1 MELGMCGD
9 LDDDES
15 EIEERLYARFRAHA
29 QALLGQPGAVPQEP
43 ADLNQYL
50 DKLFSDALSR
60 SVRDNEQADVAQRYE
75 RLAMQPLVFARL
87 AGFLAGHLALS
98 EDPLRKVIE
107 ALMMGYGEAEAMD
120 RAHAH
125 DHDHDHHHHGDVP
138 AHDHQH

>member
-1 MELGMCGD
+1 MCGD
-9 LDDDES
+9 MDDDES

-29 QALLGQPGAVPQEP
+29 QTLLAEPVPQEP
-43 ADLNQYL
+43 ADLSQYL

-60 SVRDNEQADVAQRYE
+60 SVRDGEQSDAAQRYE

-107 ALMMGYGEAEAMD
+107 AMMMGYGEAEALD
-120 RAHAH
+120 HAQAN
-125 DHDHDHHHHGDVP
+125 DHDHHHHGDVP
-138 AHDHQH
+138 AHDHHH

>member
-1 MELGMCGD
+1 MCGD
-9 LDDDES
+9 MDDDES

-29 QALLGQPGAVPQEP
+29 QELLADPAPQEP

-50 DKLFSDALSR
+50 DKLFSDGLSR
-60 SVRDNEQADVAQRYE
+60 SVRDGEQADAAQRYE

-107 ALMMGYGEAEAMD
+107 AMMMGYGEAEALD
-120 RAHAH
+120 HAQAN
-125 DHDHDHHHHGDVP
+125 DHDHHHHGDVP
-138 AHDHQH
+138 AHDHHH

>member
-1 MELGMCGD
+1 MCGD
-9 LDDDES
+9 MDDDEG
-15 EIEERLYARFRAHA
+15 EIEERLYARFRTHA
-29 QALLGQPGAVPQEP
+29 QTLLADPAPQEP

-60 SVRDNEQADVAQRYE
+60 SVRDGEQADAAQRYE

-107 ALMMGYGEAEAMD
+107 AMMMGYGEAEALD
-120 RAHAH
+120 QAQGH
-125 DHDHDHHHHGDVP
+125 DHDHHHGDVP
-138 AHDHQH
+138 AHDHHH

>member
-1 MELGMCGD
+1 MCGD
-9 LDDDES
+9 MDDDES

-29 QALLGQPGAVPQEP
+29 MTLLNEQGSAPKEP

-50 DKLFSDALSR
+50 DKLFSDGLSR
-60 SVRDNEQADVAQRYE
+60 SVRDGEQADAAQRYE
-75 RLAMQPLVFARL
+75 RLGMQPLVFARL

-107 ALMMGYGEAEAMD
+107 AMMMGYGEAEAMD
-120 RAHAH
+120 HAQAN
-125 DHDHDHHHHGDVP
+125 DHHHHGDVP

>member
-1 MELGMCGD
+1 MCGD
-9 LDDDES
+9 MDDDES

-29 QALLGQPGAVPQEP
+29 QTLLADAAPQEP

-50 DKLFSDALSR
+50 DKLFSDGLSR
-60 SVRDNEQADVAQRYE
+60 SVRDGEQADAAQRYE

-107 ALMMGYGEAEAMD
+107 AMMMGYGEAEALD
-120 RAHAH
+120 HAQAN
-125 DHDHDHHHHGDVP
+125 DHDHHHHGDVP
-138 AHDHQH
+138 AHDHHH

>member
-1 MELGMCGD
+1 MCGD
-9 LDDDES
+9 MDDDEG
-15 EIEERLYARFRAHA
+15 EIEARLYARFRAHA
-29 QALLGQPGAVPQEP
+29 QALLAQQGAAPKEP

-60 SVRDNEQADVAQRYE
+60 CARDGEQGEPAQRYE

-107 ALMMGYGEAEAMD
+107 AMMMGYGEGEAMD

-125 DHDHDHHHHGDVP
+125 AHDHDHHHHGDVP
-138 AHDHQH
+138 AHDHHH

>member
-1 MELGMCGD
+1 MCGD
-9 LDDDES
+9 MDDDES

-29 QALLGQPGAVPQEP
+29 QTLLAEPVQQEP
-43 ADLNQYL
+43 ADLSQYL

-60 SVRDNEQADVAQRYE
+60 SVRDGEQSDAAQRYE

-107 ALMMGYGEAEAMD
+107 AMMMGYGEAEALD
-120 RAHAH
+120 HAQGH
-125 DHDHDHHHHGDVP
+125 DHDHHHGDVP

>member
-1 MELGMCGD
+1 MCGD
-9 LDDDES
+9 MDDDES

-29 QALLGQPGAVPQEP
+29 QTLLAEAAPQEP

-50 DKLFSDALSR
+50 DKLFSDGLSR
-60 SVRDNEQADVAQRYE
+60 SVRDGEQADAAQRYE

-107 ALMMGYGEAEAMD
+107 AMMMGYGEAEALD
-120 RAHAH
+120 HAQAN
-125 DHDHDHHHHGDVP
+125 DHDQHHHGDVP
-138 AHDHQH
+138 AHDHHH

>member
-1 MELGMCGD
+1 MCGD
-9 LDDDES
+9 MDDDES

-29 QALLGQPGAVPQEP
+29 QTLLAEAAPQEP
-43 ADLNQYL
+43 ADLSQYL

-60 SVRDNEQADVAQRYE
+60 SVRDGEQADAAQRYE

-107 ALMMGYGEAEAMD
+107 AMMMGYGEAEALD
-120 RAHAH
+120 HAQAN
-125 DHDHDHHHHGDVP
+125 DHDHHHGDVP
-138 AHDHQH
+138 AHDHHH

>member
-1 MELGMCGD
+1 MCGD
-9 LDDDES
+9 MDDDES

-29 QALLGQPGAVPQEP
+29 QELLADPAPQEP

-60 SVRDNEQADVAQRYE
+60 SVRDGEQAEPAQRYE

-107 ALMMGYGEAEAMD
+107 AMMMGYGEAEALD
-120 RAHAH
+120 QAQSH
-125 DHDHDHHHHGDVP
+125 DHDHDHDHHHGDVP
-138 AHDHQH
+138 AHDHHH

>member
-1 MELGMCGD
+1 MCGD
-9 LDDDES
+9 MDDDES

-29 QALLGQPGAVPQEP
+29 QTLLADAAPQEP

-50 DKLFSDALSR
+50 DKLFSDGLSR
-60 SVRDNEQADVAQRYE
+60 CVRDGEQADAAQRYE

-107 ALMMGYGEAEAMD
+107 AMMMGYGEAEALD
-120 RAHAH
+120 HAQAK
-125 DHDHDHHHHGDVP
+125 DHDHHHGDVP
-138 AHDHQH
+138 AHDHHH